1 MKIILKRRGIGRQ
14 KKRAALVGFLFV
26 LPAVLYFLIIYTY
39 PFLETIKMSFFQT
52 KSDITSFVG
61 LENYKAVFEDRL
73 FWKSAKQ
80 TLIMTLIAAPIT
92 VILSLLTAVLMD
104 RLPSRRARNFL
115 QISSL
120 LPMTVSLIAASLIFS
135 WIFDPSY
142 GIVNRMLRELGFE
155 TQKFLTSKEQ
165 VIPTLSVITIWI
177 RVGFGATIL
186 LAGLQSIP
194 TTYYEAAK
202 IDGASG
208 FKQFFKITVPLLNSQ
223 IVLVCITEIIFS
235 TKTFEQV
242 YITTSGGPVN
252 SSRTLLIHLYET
264 AFKLQ
269 KPEEASVIAV
279 FLFLVLML
287 ISIVQWIAVR
297 KKVEY

>member
-1 MKIILKRRGIGRQ
+1 MKIILKRRGTGRQ

-92 VILSLLTAVLMD
+92 VVLSLLTAVLMD

-155 TQKFLTSKEQ
+155 AQKFLTSKEQ

-194 TTYYEAAK
+194 ATYYEAAK

-287 ISIVQWIAVR
+287 ISIVQWIVVR

>member
-1 MKIILKRRGIGRQ
+1 MKIILKRRGTGRQ

-92 VILSLLTAVLMD
+92 VVLSLLTAVLMD

-155 TQKFLTSKEQ
+155 AQEFLTSKEQ

-194 TTYYEAAK
+194 ATYYEAAK

-287 ISIVQWIAVR
+287 ISIVQWIVVR